1 MTYIVS
7 LPPYVIHIVNVG
19 TVSHNV
25 SHHIYTDLLVLDIIR
40 KECELQGIT
49 MPRHLIRNEDNT
61 CSENK
66 AKMKILWDL
75 LCVNEGMWDH
85 VTHHY
90 FDVGHTHWK
99 CDQLFAVF
107 AQALRKQLHG
117 IPNIHHFLKVCFF
130 HVIYFI
136 CNNFPCHIFHL

>member
-19 TVSHNV
+19 TVPHNT

-40 KECELQGIT
+40 KECEKLEIK

-66 AKMKILWDL
+66 AKVKILWDL
-75 LCVNEGMWDH
+75 FCVNEGMWDH

-90 FDVGHTHWK
+90 FDIGHTHWK
-99 CDQLFAVF
+99 CDQIFSVF
-107 AQALRKQLHG
+107 SQSLRKQLHG
-117 IPNIHHFLKVCFF
+117 IPNLHHFLKVIVCLFIFF
-130 HVIYFI
+130 FFLINYFI
-136 CNNFPCHIFHL
+136 FI